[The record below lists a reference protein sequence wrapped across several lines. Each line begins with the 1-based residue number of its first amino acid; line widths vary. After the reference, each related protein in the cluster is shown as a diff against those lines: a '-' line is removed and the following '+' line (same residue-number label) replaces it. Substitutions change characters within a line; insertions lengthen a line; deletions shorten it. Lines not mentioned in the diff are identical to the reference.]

1 MARSNVVTINNIEVN
16 KTEFDK
22 IKKALHVRDNAEA
35 VKKALDLAFGKVE
48 LENIF
53 LKSRGVKIKKLYA

>member
-1 MARSNVVTINNIEVN
+1 MAKSNVVTINKIEVN

-22 IKKALHVRDNAEA
+22 IKKAFHVRDNAEA
-35 VKKALDLAFGKVE
+35 VKKVIDLALGKIE

-53 LKSRGVKIKKLYA
+53 LKNRGVKIKKLYA

>member
-1 MARSNVVTINNIEVN
+1 MAKSNVVTINKIEVN

-35 VKKALDLAFGKVE
+35 VKKVIDLALGKIE

-53 LKSRGVKIKKLYA
+53 LKNRGVKIKKLYA